1 MRGGFEFGSR
11 IQRLPF
17 ARMQSKWMD
26 PAGFKRQKRG
36 NEPSSPGT
44 QSQSD
49 IFLHNRCLRL
59 QFLEQLREL
68 KTGSFDLKAINTKR
82 RELIGII
89 ERLQQVPIQ
98 QLYASPVP
106 KPSDSTP
113 HNFGQIGRNYSS
125 NNVIDLD
132 ADKDNFKYHTQANVG
147 NISADSTVSA
157 VDSDDKDRVKSFGHE
172 NSSPNQNANYI
183 GQHLLLEQP
192 VRHQEIIKL
201 DNCSSSTEPQVK
213 KVKGGM
219 DTDNG
224 SVETKKIILF
234 DSHSTS
240 GQQPL
245 IKQVHGNINTN
256 IEDDLEEKGKVG
268 RTLDKYVGS
277 YEVPCEIVQNEL
289 QSNESNHHEKDSP
302 VDELDDLWVGMSVAL
317 ACSEINQVGQN
328 IVPIESNREETEDA
342 CNHDFLMKDDLGIV
356 CRICG
361 LIQKRIES
369 IFEHSWK
376 KCKQTY
382 RTYPAKHRKSSDPDS
397 TENPLGTNLNVV
409 PDALSIHPQ
418 HSQQMKPHQV
428 EGFNFL
434 IKNLADQNNPG
445 GCILAHA
452 PGSGKTFLLISFV
465 HSFLARY
472 PAGRPLIMLPKGIL
486 GTWKSEFLRWQ
497 VENIPLYDFYSSKAN
512 SRSEQCKIL
521 KLWEENRS
529 ILLLGYQQ
537 FAHIISDD
545 SSDRETLVCR
555 EKLLRV
561 PSLVILDEGHTS
573 RNDQTDLLSALE
585 TIQTPRKVVLTGT
598 LFQNHVSEVFNILN
612 LVRPK
617 FLKMQRSRA
626 IMKRILTKVDMVRT
640 SVRSKTISEKVF
652 YELIEENLQKDSKTM
667 RVMIIQNLR
676 ELTENILHYYQGEI
690 LKELPGLVDFTVFL
704 NMSTK
709 QEDVVKD
716 LVGLKRFE
724 AHAKCNVVSLHP
736 CLKDVKNVDKKNR
749 NISKRKMGSIVHGID
764 INDGVKARFIYNL
777 LSLSEAAGE
786 KVLVFSQYVRS
797 LDFLEMLFTKMKGW
811 KAGVNTFLMDGG
823 LTQEQREQ
831 AVERF
836 NNSPE
841 AKVFLGSIKA
851 CGEGISLVG
860 ASRVVILD
868 VHENPAVMRQAI
880 GRAFRPGQSKM
891 VYCYRLIA
899 AGTLEEADHHTAFK
913 KEQVSKLWFEWD
925 ELCNNED
932 FELTKVDVSDCK
944 DRFLESSALQ
954 EDIKSLFKR

>member
-1 MRGGFEFGSR
+1 
-11 IQRLPF
+11 
-17 ARMQSKWMD
+17 MD
-26 PAGFKRQKRG
+26 PAGHKRHKLG
-36 NEPSSPGT
+36 NEHAASTGT
-44 QSQSD
+44 QSQLN
-49 IFLHNRCLRL
+49 ILLHNRHLRL
-59 QFLEQLREL
+59 QFLEQFSEL
-68 KTGSFDLKAINTKR
+68 KTGSVTKDLKAIINNRR
-82 RELIGII
+82 RELIGIT
-89 ERLQQVPIQ
+89 ERLQQIPIQ
-98 QLYASPVP
+98 QFYASPVP
-106 KPSDSTP
+106 KSSDSTP
-113 HNFGQIGRNYSS
+113 YNFGQVGSNYSS
-125 NNVIDLD
+125 DNVIDLD
-132 ADKDNFKYHTQANVG
+132 ADKDTIKYHTQVNAG
-147 NISADSTVSA
+147 NFGTDSTVSA
-157 VDSDDKDRVKSFGHE
+157 VDSDDKDRVKSFGDE

-183 GQHLLLEQP
+183 QKHLLLEQA
-192 VRHQEIIKL
+192 VGHQEITML
-201 DNCSSSTEPQVK
+201 DNCNSSTEPQVCLK
-213 KVKGGM
+213 QAKDGM
-219 DTDNG
+219 DADNV
-224 SVETKKIILF
+224 SAETKKVIPF
-234 DSHSTS
+234 DSHSALER
-240 GQQPL
+240 QPL
-245 IKQVHGNINTN
+245 IKQGRASVNTN
-256 IEDDLEEKGKVG
+256 TEGDLEEKGKVG
-268 RTLDKYVGS
+268 RTIDKYVGS
-277 YEVPCEIVQNEL
+277 YEVPCEIVQNEP
-289 QSNESNHHEKDSP
+289 QSNEIDHREKDNT
-302 VDELDDLWVGMSVAL
+302 VDELDDLWMGMSVAM
-317 ACSEINQVGQN
+317 ACSEINQANQS
-328 IVPIESNREETEDA
+328 IVPIESNNEDTENA
-342 CNHDFLMKDDLGIV
+342 CNHDFRLKDDLGIV

-361 LIQKRIES
+361 LIQQRIEN

-376 KCKQTY
+376 KRKQLY
-382 RTYPAKHRKSSDPDS
+382 RTYPARHRNSSGPDA

-409 PDALSIHPQ
+409 PDAMLIHPQ

-434 IKNLADQNNPG
+434 IKNLADENNPG
-445 GCILAHA
+445 GCVLAHA

-465 HSFLARY
+465 QSYLARY

-497 VENIPLYDFYSSKAN
+497 VENIPLYDFYSNKAN
-512 SRSEQCKIL
+512 SRSEQRKIL

-545 SSDRETLVCR
+545 SSDRETLMCR
-555 EKLLRV
+555 EKLLRI

-573 RNDQTDLLSALE
+573 RNEQTDLLSALE

-626 IMKRILTKVDMVRT
+626 IMKRILTKVDMLGT
-640 SVRSKTISEKVF
+640 SVRSKIISEKVF
-652 YELIEENLQKDSKTM
+652 YDLIEENLQKDSKTM
-667 RVMIIQNLR
+667 RVMIIRNLH

-704 NMSTK
+704 TMSTK
-709 QEDVVKD
+709 QKDVVKG

-724 AHAKCNVVSLHP
+724 AHAKCNAVSLHP

-749 NISKRKMGSIVHGID
+749 NVSKRKMDSIVHRID

-777 LSLSEAAGE
+777 LSLSETAGE

-797 LDFLEMLFTKMKGW
+797 LHFLETLFTKMKGW

-831 AVERF
+831 TVERF

-841 AKVFLGSIKA
+841 AKVFFGSIKA

-880 GRAFRPGQSKM
+880 GRAFRPGQSKI

-899 AGTLEEADHHTAFK
+899 AGTLEEEDHHTAFK
-913 KEQVSKLWFEWD
+913 KERVSKLWFEWD
-925 ELCNNED
+925 EHCSNGD

-944 DRFLESSALQ
+944 DMFLESSALQ

>member
-1 MRGGFEFGSR
+1 
-11 IQRLPF
+11 
-17 ARMQSKWMD
+17 MD
-26 PAGFKRQKRG
+26 PVGHKRQKLG
-36 NEPSSPGT
+36 NEPTSSPGT
-44 QSQSD
+44 QSQLD
-49 IFLHNRCLRL
+49 IFLHNRRLRL
-59 QFLEQLREL
+59 QFLEQFSEL
-68 KTGSFDLKAINTKR
+68 KTGSVTKDLKAINNKR

-89 ERLQQVPIQ
+89 ERLQQVPILH
-98 QLYASPVP
+98 LYASPVP
-106 KPSDSTP
+106 KSSDATLYD
-113 HNFGQIGRNYSS
+113 FGLIGSNYSS
-125 NNVIDLD
+125 DNVVDLD
-132 ADKDNFKYHTQANVG
+132 ADKDNAKYHTQANVG
-147 NISADSTVSA
+147 NIVADSTVSA
-157 VDSDDKDRVKSFGHE
+157 IDSDDKDRVKSFGDE
-172 NSSPNQNANYI
+172 NSSSNNNANYI
-183 GQHLLLEQP
+183 QKHLLLEQP
-192 VRHQEIIKL
+192 VGHQEIIRL
-201 DNCSSSTEPQVK
+201 DNCNSGTEPQVLFK
-213 KVKGGM
+213 QVKHGI
-219 DTDNG
+219 DTDNV
-224 SVETKKIILF
+224 SAEAKKIIPF

-240 GQQPL
+240 ERQTL
-245 IKQVHGNINTN
+245 IKQGRVNTN
-256 IEDDLEEKGKVG
+256 TEDDVEEKGKVG
-268 RTLDKYVGS
+268 RTIDKYVGS
-277 YEVPCEIVQNEL
+277 YEVPCEIVQNEP
-289 QSNESNHHEKDSP
+289 QSNENDHREKDNL
-302 VDELDDLWVGMSVAL
+302 VDELDDLWMGMSVAL
-317 ACSEINQVGQN
+317 ACSEQINQVNQS
-328 IVPIESNREETEDA
+328 IVPIESKNEETEDA
-342 CNHDFLMKDDLGIV
+342 CNHDFQLKDDLGIV
-356 CRICG
+356 CSICG
-361 LIQKRIES
+361 LIQQRIEN

-376 KCKQTY
+376 KRKQLY
-382 RTYPAKHRKSSDPDS
+382 RTYPAKHRNSSDPDA
-397 TENPLGTNLNVV
+397 TENPLGTNLNMV
-409 PDALSIHPQ
+409 PDALLIHPQ
-418 HSQQMKPHQV
+418 HSKLMKPHQV

-434 IKNLADQNNPG
+434 VKNLADENNPG
-445 GCILAHA
+445 GCVLAHA

-465 HSFLARY
+465 QSFLDRY

-512 SRSEQCKIL
+512 SRSEQLKIL

-537 FAHIISDD
+537 FAHIISDV
-545 SSDRETLVCR
+545 SSDRETLRCR

-626 IMKRILTKVDMVRT
+626 IMKRILAKVDMLGT

-676 ELTENILHYYQGEI
+676 ELTENILHYYQGGI
-690 LKELPGLVDFTVFL
+690 LKELPGLVDFTVLL

-709 QEDVVKD
+709 QEDVVKG

-724 AHAKCNVVSLHP
+724 AHAKCNAVSLHP
-736 CLKDVKNVDKKNR
+736 CLKNVKNVDKKNR
-749 NISKRKMGSIVHGID
+749 NVSKRKMDSIIHGID
-764 INDGVKARFIYNL
+764 INDGVKTRFIYNL

-797 LDFLEMLFTKMKGW
+797 LHFLETLFTRMNGW

-841 AKVFLGSIKA
+841 AKVFFGSIKA

-899 AGTLEEADHHTAFK
+899 AGTLEEEDHRTAFK
-913 KEQVSKLWFEWD
+913 KERVSKLWFEWD
-925 ELCNNED
+925 ELCNNGD

-944 DRFLESSALQ
+944 DMFLESSALQ

>member
-1 MRGGFEFGSR
+1 
-11 IQRLPF
+11 
-17 ARMQSKWMD
+17 MD
-26 PAGFKRQKRG
+26 PAGHKRQKLG
-36 NEPSSPGT
+36 DEHTSSPGT
-44 QSQSD
+44 QSQSN
-49 IFLHNRCLRL
+49 IFLHNRRLRL
-59 QFLEQLREL
+59 QFLELFSEL
-68 KTGSFDLKAINTKR
+68 KAGSATKDLKSINIKR
-82 RELIGII
+82 RELMGII
-89 ERLQQVPIQ
+89 ERLQVPIQ
-98 QLYASPVP
+98 QPNASPVP
-106 KPSDSTP
+106 KFSDATLYDS
-113 HNFGQIGRNYSS
+113 GLIASNYSS
-125 NNVIDLD
+125 DNVINLD
-132 ADKDNFKYHTQANVG
+132 ADEDNVEYHSQANVG
-147 NISADSTVSA
+147 NVGVDSTVSA
-157 VDSDDKDRVKSFGHE
+157 VDSDNKDRVKSCRDE
-172 NSSPNQNANYI
+172 SSSSNDNGSYTQK
-183 GQHLLLEQP
+183 HMLLEQQ
-192 VRHQEIIKL
+192 VGHQDIIRL
-201 DNCSSSTEPQVK
+201 DNCNSSTEPHDLFKQPK
-213 KVKGGM
+213 DGM
-219 DTDNG
+219 DT
-224 SVETKKIILF
+224 
-234 DSHSTS
+234 
-240 GQQPL
+240 
-245 IKQVHGNINTN
+245 GNVSA
-256 IEDDLEEKGKVG
+256 EDDLEEKGKI
-268 RTLDKYVGS
+268 RRMIKKHVGS
-277 YEVPCEIVQNEL
+277 YEVSCEIVQNEP
-289 QSNESNHHEKDSP
+289 QSKESNHHEKDSS
-302 VDELDDLWVGMSVAL
+302 VDELNDLWMGMSVAL
-317 ACSEINQVGQN
+317 AFSEINQVNQG
-328 IVPIESNREETEDA
+328 IVPIESNCEETEDA
-342 CNHDFLMKDDLGIV
+342 CNHDFLLKDDLGIV

-361 LIQKRIES
+361 LIQQRIEN

-376 KCKQTY
+376 KHKQSY
-382 RTYPAKHRKSSDPDS
+382 RTNPAKNRKSSDPDP
-397 TENPLGTNLNVV
+397 TENPLGTNLNVF
-409 PDALSIHPQ
+409 PDSLSIHPR

-434 IKNLADQNNPG
+434 IKNLADENNPG

-452 PGSGKTFLLISFV
+452 PGSGKTFLLISFI

-472 PAGRPLIMLPKGIL
+472 PAGRPLIMLPKGIM

-512 SRSEQCKIL
+512 SRSEQRKIL

-545 SSDRETLVCR
+545 SSDRETVMCR
-555 EKLLRV
+555 EKLLRI

-626 IMKRILTKVDMVRT
+626 IMKRILNKVDMLGT

-652 YELIEENLQKDSKTM
+652 YELIEQNLQKDSKTV

-690 LKELPGLVDFTVFL
+690 LKELPGLVDFTVLL

-709 QEDVVKD
+709 QEDVVKG

-724 AHAKCNVVSLHP
+724 AHAKSNAVSLHP

-749 NISKRKMGSIVHGID
+749 NICKRKMDSIVHRID
-764 INDGVKARFIYNL
+764 INDGVKAKFIYNL

-797 LDFLEMLFTKMKGW
+797 LNFLETLFTKMKGW

-836 NNSPE
+836 NSSPE
-841 AKVFLGSIKA
+841 AKVFFGSIKA

-891 VYCYRLIA
+891 VYCYRLVA
-899 AGTLEEADHHTAFK
+899 AGSPEEEDHHTAFK
-913 KEQVSKLWFEWD
+913 KERVSKLWFEWN

-944 DRFLESSALQ
+944 DMFLESPVLQ

>member
-1 MRGGFEFGSR
+1 MANSKAHQHLASLEASSIEPWRPRSWVGAWRWRPIAGLRRQGSSGGSVRRRPAGS
-11 IQRLPF
+11 LTFVF
-17 ARMQSKWMD
+17 AVSMLCEMD
-26 PAGFKRQKRG
+26 PASYKRQKLV
-36 NEPSSPGT
+36 NEHASSPGIQL
-44 QSQSD
+44 QSS
-49 IFLHNRCLRL
+49 IFHHNRRLRL
-59 QFLEQLREL
+59 HLLEKFNEL
-68 KTGSFDLKAINTKR
+68 KTGSATKDLKAINNKR

-98 QLYASPVP
+98 QLYATPVP
-106 KPSDSTP
+106 TSSDPTLYD
-113 HNFGQIGRNYSS
+113 FRLIGSDYSS
-125 NNVIDLD
+125 HIVVNLD
-132 ADKDNFKYHTQANVG
+132 EDKDNVG
-147 NISADSTVSA
+147 TIGADSTVSA
-157 VDSDDKDRVKSFGHE
+157 KDYDDKNMVKSCVDE
-172 NSSPNQNANYI
+172 SSSSNHNGSYI
-183 GQHLLLEQP
+183 QKHLLLEKP
-192 VRHQEIIKL
+192 RGHQETIRL
-201 DNCSSSTEPQVK
+201 DNCNSSTEPQES
-213 KVKGGM
+213 M
-219 DTDNG
+219 DIDNV
-224 SVETKKIILF
+224 S
-234 DSHSTS
+234 D
-240 GQQPL
+240 
-245 IKQVHGNINTN
+245 
-256 IEDDLEEKGKVG
+256 EDDLEDKVKTV
-268 RTLDKYVGS
+268 RTIKKYAGS
-277 YEVPCEIVQNEL
+277 YEVSCEILQNES
-289 QSNESNHHEKDSP
+289 QSNESNHHEKDSQD
-302 VDELDDLWVGMSVAL
+302 DELEDLWLGMSVAL
-317 ACSEINQVGQN
+317 VCSEQKDRVNQS
-328 IVPIESNREETEDA
+328 IVLTNSNCKKIEDA
-342 CNHDFLMKDDLGIV
+342 CNHDFLLKDDLGIV

-361 LIQKRIES
+361 LIQQRIEN

-376 KCKQTY
+376 K
-382 RTYPAKHRKSSDPDS
+382 
-397 TENPLGTNLNVV
+397 
-409 PDALSIHPQ
+409 
-418 HSQQMKPHQV
+418 MKPHQM

-434 IKNLADQNNPG
+434 IKNLADENNPG

-472 PAGRPLIMLPKGIL
+472 PDGRPLIMLPKGIL

-545 SSDRETLVCR
+545 ASDRETVMCR

-561 PSLVILDEGHTS
+561 PGLVILDEGHTS

-585 TIQTPRKVVLTGT
+585 TIQTPLKVVLTGT

-626 IMKRILTKVDMVRT
+626 IMKRILSKVDMLGT
-640 SVRSKTISEKVF
+640 GVRSKTISEKVF
-652 YELIEENLQKDSKTM
+652 YELVEENLQKDSKPM
-667 RVMIIQNLR
+667 RQMIIQNLR
-676 ELTENILHYYQGEI
+676 ELTENILHYYRGEI
-690 LKELPGLVDFTVFL
+690 LKELPGLVDFTVLL

-709 QEDVVKD
+709 QEHVIKG

-724 AHAKCNVVSLHP
+724 AHAKCNAVYLHP
-736 CLKDVKNVDKKNR
+736 CLKDVKNVDKENR
-749 NISKRKMGSIVHGID
+749 NISKRKMNSIVHGID
-764 INDGVKARFIYNL
+764 INDGVKEKFIYNL

-797 LDFLEMLFTKMKGW
+797 LDFLETLFTKMKGW
-811 KAGVNTFLMDGG
+811 KPGVNTFQMDGG

-836 NNSPE
+836 NSSPE
-841 AKVFLGSIKA
+841 AKVFFGSIKA

-891 VYCYRLIA
+891 VYCYCLVA
-899 AGTLEEADHHTAFK
+899 AGSLEEEGHHTAFK
-913 KEQVSKLWFEWD
+913 KERVSKLWFEWD

-932 FELTKVDVSDCK
+932 FELTKVDASDCG
-944 DRFLESSALQ
+944 DRFLESSALK
-954 EDIKSLFKR
+954 EDIKSLLKSRLVKVLDINMGDLEKENEAS

>member
-1 MRGGFEFGSR
+1 
-11 IQRLPF
+11 
-17 ARMQSKWMD
+17 MD

>member
-1 MRGGFEFGSR
+1 
-11 IQRLPF
+11 
-17 ARMQSKWMD
+17 MD
-26 PAGFKRQKRG
+26 PGGHKRQKIS
-36 NEPSSPGT
+36 NEPTSSPGT

-49 IFLHNRCLRL
+49 ILLHNRRLRL
-59 QFLEQLREL
+59 QFLEQFSEL
-68 KTGSFDLKAINTKR
+68 KTGSVTQDLKEINKKR
-82 RELIGII
+82 CELIGII

-98 QLYASPVP
+98 RPVP
-106 KPSDSTP
+106 KSSDATLYD
-113 HNFGQIGRNYSS
+113 FGLIGSNYSS
-125 NNVIDLD
+125 DNVIDLD
-132 ADKDNFKYHTQANVG
+132 AETDNAEHHTQANVD
-147 NISADSTVSA
+147 SVVADSTVSA
-157 VDSDDKDRVKSFGHE
+157 IDSDDKDKVKSFGDE
-172 NSSPNQNANYI
+172 NSSSNKY
-183 GQHLLLEQP
+183 LLLAQP
-192 VRHQEIIKL
+192 GGHHEIIRL
-201 DNCSSSTEPQVK
+201 DNCNSSTEPQVLFK
-213 KVKGGM
+213 HAKHSM
-219 DTDNG
+219 DTDNV
-224 SVETKKIILF
+224 SAE
-234 DSHSTS
+234 
-240 GQQPL
+240 
-245 IKQVHGNINTN
+245 
-256 IEDDLEEKGKVG
+256 EDVKEKGKVG
-268 RTLDKYVGS
+268 KTIDKYVGS

-289 QSNESNHHEKDSP
+289 QSNENDHREKDNP
-302 VDELDDLWVGMSVAL
+302 FDELDDLWMGMSVAL
-317 ACSEINQVGQN
+317 ACSEQINQVNQS
-328 IVPIESNREETEDA
+328 IVPIESNNEETEDA
-342 CNHDFLMKDDLGIV
+342 CDHDFRLRDDLGIV

-361 LIQKRIES
+361 LIQQRIEN

-376 KCKQTY
+376 KRKQLY
-382 RTYPAKHRKSSDPDS
+382 RSYPAKHRNSSNPDA
-397 TENPLGTNLNVV
+397 TENPLGTNNLNMV

-418 HSQQMKPHQV
+418 HLQQMKPHQV

-434 IKNLADQNNPG
+434 IKNLADENNPG

-452 PGSGKTFLLISFV
+452 PGSGKTFLVISFV

-472 PAGRPLIMLPKGIL
+472 PGGRPLIMLPKGIL

-512 SRSEQCKIL
+512 SRSEQLKIL

-537 FAHIISDD
+537 FAHIISDV
-545 SSDRETLVCR
+545 SFDREALICR

-626 IMKRILTKVDMVRT
+626 IMKRILTKVDMLGM

-667 RVMIIQNLR
+667 RVMIIRNLR
-676 ELTENILHYYQGEI
+676 ELTENILHYYQGEN
-690 LKELPGLVDFTVFL
+690 LKELPGLVDFTVML

-724 AHAKCNVVSLHP
+724 AHAKCNAVSLHP

-749 NISKRKMGSIVHGID
+749 NVSKRKMDSVIHGID

-797 LDFLEMLFTKMKGW
+797 LHFLETLFTKMKGW
-811 KAGVNTFLMDGG
+811 KAGVNAFLMDGG

-841 AKVFLGSIKA
+841 AKVFFGSIKA

-880 GRAFRPGQSKM
+880 GRAFRPGQSKI

-899 AGTLEEADHHTAFK
+899 AGTLEEEDHHTAFK
-913 KEQVSKLWFEWD
+913 KERVSKLWFEWD
-925 ELCNNED
+925 ELCNTED

-944 DRFLESSALQ
+944 DMFLESSALQ
-954 EDIKSLFKR
+954 EDIKYLFKR

>member
-1 MRGGFEFGSR
+1 
-11 IQRLPF
+11 
-17 ARMQSKWMD
+17 MD
-26 PAGFKRQKRG
+26 PAGRKRQKLG
-36 NEPSSPGT
+36 NEHANSPGT
-44 QSQSD
+44 QSRSN
-49 IFLHNRCLRL
+49 IFLHNKHLYL
-59 QFLEQLREL
+59 QFLEQFSELR
-68 KTGSFDLKAINTKR
+68 TGSATKDLKSINIKW

-89 ERLQQVPIQ
+89 ERLQQLPIQ
-98 QLYASPVP
+98 QLYA
-106 KPSDSTP
+106 
-113 HNFGQIGRNYSS
+113 
-125 NNVIDLD
+125 NNVINLD
-132 ADKDNFKYHTQANVG
+132 ADKDNVEYHTQVNVG
-147 NISADSTVSA
+147 NVGADSTVSA
-157 VDSDDKDRVKSFGHE
+157 VDSDNKDRVKSCGDE
-172 NSSPNQNANYI
+172 SSSSNNNGNCIQKP
-183 GQHLLLEQP
+183 LLLEQP
-192 VRHQEIIKL
+192 VRRQDTIGL
-201 DNCSSSTEPQVK
+201 DNCNSSTEPHDLFKQPK
-213 KVKGGM
+213 DDM
-219 DTDNG
+219 DTDNV
-224 SVETKKIILF
+224 SAKAKKIILF
-234 DSHSTS
+234 DSHITS
-240 GQQPL
+240 EWQPL
-245 IKQVHGNINTN
+245 IKQGHVKVKVNT
-256 IEDDLEEKGKVG
+256 EDDLEEKGKIG
-268 RTLDKYVGS
+268 RTIEKHVGS
-277 YEVPCEIVQNEL
+277 YEVSCEIVQKEPQRNK
-289 QSNESNHHEKDSP
+289 SNHYVKDSS
-302 VDELDDLWVGMSVAL
+302 VDELDDLWMGMSVAL
-317 ACSEINQVGQN
+317 AFSEPGSIYFSRSVKLN
-328 IVPIESNREETEDA
+328 IVPIESNCEETEDA
-342 CNHDFLMKDDLGIV
+342 CNHDFLLKDDLGIV

-361 LIQKRIES
+361 LIQQRIEN

-376 KCKQTY
+376 KRTQSY
-382 RTYPAKHRKSSDPDS
+382 RTYPAKHRKSSDPDP
-397 TENPLGTNLNVV
+397 TENPLGTNLNVF
-409 PDALSIHPQ
+409 PDALSIHPR

-434 IKNLADQNNPG
+434 IKNLADENNPG

-512 SRSEQCKIL
+512 SQSEQRKIL

-537 FAHIISDD
+537 FAHIISDE
-545 SSDRETLVCR
+545 SSDRETVMCR

-585 TIQTPRKVVLTGT
+585 TIQTPRKVV
-598 LFQNHVSEVFNILN
+598 FNILN

-626 IMKRILTKVDMVRT
+626 IMKRILTKVDMLGTR
-640 SVRSKTISEKVF
+640 VRSKTISEKVF
-652 YELIEENLQKDSKTM
+652 YELIEENLQKDSETV
-667 RVMIIQNLR
+667 RVMIIRNLR

-690 LKELPGLVDFTVFL
+690 LKELPGLVDFTVLL

-709 QEDVVKD
+709 QEDVIKG

-724 AHAKCNVVSLHP
+724 AHAKCNAVSLHP

-749 NISKRKMGSIVHGID
+749 NICKRKMDSIVHGID
-764 INDGVKARFIYNL
+764 INDGVKAKFIYNL

-797 LDFLEMLFTKMKGW
+797 LNFLETLFTKMKGW

-841 AKVFLGSIKA
+841 AKVFFGSIKA

-891 VYCYRLIA
+891 VYCYRLVA
-899 AGTLEEADHHTAFK
+899 AGSSEEEDHHTAFK
-913 KEQVSKLWFEWD
+913 KERVSKLWFEWD

-932 FELTKVDVSDCK
+932 FELAKVDVSDCK
-944 DRFLESSALQ
+944 DMFLESPAPQ
-954 EDIKSLFKR
+954 EDIKSLFKRRFVIC